1 MVILRGFLIAYSLG
15 WCYIMVPGG
24 AFSPRFWLADKKR
37 EFYGVKKEWVD
48 GFELIPIIDAG
59 SPGVFVRNTSG
70 LVLSDEQRSNIAR
83 KGSQPRWGRVEI
95 CTNASVFQNRFGED
109 LVMTVTWGVYI
120 QLINHVANLTQEYQR
135 WFQCFPNCYGGLES
149 GKMWGP
155 GTTKQDKTRYT
166 VNWP

>member
-1 MVILRGFLIAYSLG
+1 
-15 WCYIMVPGG
+15 MVPGG

-83 KGSQPRWGRVEI
+83 KGSQPR
-95 CTNASVFQNRFGED
+95 
-109 LVMTVTWGVYI
+109 
-120 QLINHVANLTQEYQR
+120 
-135 WFQCFPNCYGGLES
+135 
-149 GKMWGP
+149 
-155 GTTKQDKTRYT
+155 
-166 VNWP
+166 